1 MEYSGLIQKY
11 KINRPLTEE
20 EKAQQLK
27 QKERLEVEPHYHLAV
42 TRLNSTYLECV
53 DKYYE
58 WKGSLSFW
66 MILVLILCV
75 SVGIAVP
82 YVLFIQSWDEI
93 YQHRQTEALL
103 VVALVFAL
111 FTPLFWLAAWGL
123 LKESFAYTHY
133 PIRLNR
139 KNRNVYVF
147 RLDGSVLVAPWDETF
162 FTLGRGNRRYG
173 YQNWDIRGHVLDA
186 DGVTVKETFAFAMDW
201 EEIKDIHRHWEYLR
215 RYMEDGPQALLEYT
229 PVYLPIV
236 DRYETFSFGFLRL
249 VFNFPGLISVW
260 LLAPVFFLFSL
271 GRYIAMRTS
280 DIPVWPA
287 KIEAACAIEPGD
299 PYERDARNNPEKFW
313 KST

>member
-20 EKAQQLK
+20 ERAQQLK
-27 QKERLEVEPHYHLAV
+27 QKERLEIEPHYHLAV
-42 TRLNSTYLECV
+42 TRINSTYLECV

-66 MILVLILCV
+66 ML
-75 SVGIAVP
+75 A
-82 YVLFIQSWDEI
+82 VLFVITSAQVAFVFIVLTRDPADAYVDVTKDW
-93 YQHRQTEALL
+93 L
-103 VVALVFAL
+103 VVGFISLL
-111 FTPLFWLAAWGL
+111 LTPLFWLSIWAL
-123 LKESFAYTHY
+123 RKEAFAYTHY
-133 PIRLNR
+133 PIRLHR
-139 KNRNVYVF
+139 KDRKVYVF
-147 RLDGSVLVAPWDETF
+147 RLDGTVLVAPWDGLF

-173 YQNWDIRGHVLDA
+173 YQNWDIRGHVLAA
-186 DGVTVKETFAFAMDW
+186 DGLTVKETFAFAMDW

-215 RYMEDGPQALLEYT
+215 RYMEDGPQTLLEYT

-236 DRYETFSFGFLRL
+236 DRYETYSFGFFRL
-249 VFNFPGLISVW
+249 VFNFPGLILAW

-271 GRYIAMRTS
+271 GRYFAMHTS
-280 DIPVWPA
+280 EIPVWPA
-287 KIEAACAIEPGD
+287 KIEAACAIEAGD